1 MADFFPH
8 YYLFFTILAIFR
20 RKRGVKVGPKVLTLG
35 PPRFHKYSNPSKISQ
50 TVFLFAR
57 VLPLVR
63 MLAILNHIVG
73 VRAQK
78 SLKKGYFVDAES
90 VRKTLWKFLTC
101 YTDKTNHDYAS
112 S

>member
-1 MADFFPH
+1 M
-8 YYLFFTILAIFR
+8 
-20 RKRGVKVGPKVLTLG
+20 
-35 PPRFHKYSNPSKISQ
+35 
-50 TVFLFAR
+50 FLFAR

-73 VRAQK
+73 VRAQQ

-101 YTDKTNHDYAS
+101 YTGEMNHDYVS